1 MNAMPASPLFRSLA
15 LAATALALAAAL
27 GGCATSG
34 SKTGMDDAVSAGLI
48 TPDNET
54 DARRRART
62 RLALAASY
70 FENGQTAVALSEL
83 KQVLQIDPTFP
94 DAYNLSG
101 LIYMSLGDM
110 PMASAQLQRAL
121 SLNPRDSNTLHNL
134 GWMYCQQKNYE
145 QASQMFDRAVSNPL
159 YPERAKT
166 LMTKGICEARAG
178 DRTKAEATLL
188 KAYELDPGNPI
199 TGYNLSQLLFLRGD
213 LERARFYIRRLNNSE
228 LGNAESLWLG
238 IKIERQ
244 LGHTEAVLQLA
255 DQLRRRYP
263 SSSQLVSYER
273 GRFNE

>member
-121 SLNPRDSNTLHNL
+121 

-178 DRTKAEATLL
+178 DRAKAEATLL

>member
-1 MNAMPASPLFRSLA
+1 MNSVSVHPLARSLA
-15 LAATALALAAAL
+15 LTAAALALLAVL

-34 SKTGMDDAVSAGLI
+34 SKNGMDDAISAGLI
-48 TPDNET
+48 TPGNET
-54 DARRRART
+54 AERHRART
-62 RLALAASY
+62 RLTLAASY
-70 FENGQTAVALSEL
+70 FENGQTTVALSEL
-83 KQVLQIDPTFP
+83 QQVLQIDPSFP

-110 PMASAQLQRAL
+110 SMANTQLQRAL

-145 QASQMFDRAVSNPL
+145 QAVQMFDRATSNPL

-178 DRTKAEATLL
+178 DRAKAEDTLM

-199 TGYNLSQLLFLRGD
+199 TGYNLSQLLFMRGD

-238 IKIERQ
+238 IKIERK
-244 LGHTEAVLQLA
+244 LGNTEAVQQLA
-255 DQLRRRYP
+255 SQLRRRYAG
-263 SSSQLVSYER
+263 SSQ
-273 GRFNE
+273 

>member
-15 LAATALALAAAL
+15 LAAAALALAAAL

-101 LIYMSLGDM
+101 LI
-110 PMASAQLQRAL
+110 
-121 SLNPRDSNTLHNL
+121 RDVSTTPKRVI
-134 GWMYCQQKNYE
+134 YCWAKACGRIKN
-145 QASQMFDRAVSNPL
+145 
-159 YPERAKT
+159 KH
-166 LMTKGICEARAG
+166 
-178 DRTKAEATLL
+178 
-188 KAYELDPGNPI
+188 
-199 TGYNLSQLLFLRGD
+199 
-213 LERARFYIRRLNNSE
+213 
-228 LGNAESLWLG
+228 
-238 IKIERQ
+238 IKK
-244 LGHTEAVLQLA
+244 
-255 DQLRRRYP
+255 
-263 SSSQLVSYER
+263 
-273 GRFNE
+273 

>member
-15 LAATALALAAAL
+15 LAAAALALAAAL

-166 LMTKGICEARAG
+166 LMTKGICEARAAIAP
-178 DRTKAEATLL
+178 RPK
-188 KAYELDPGNPI
+188 P
-199 TGYNLSQLLFLRGD
+199 RC
-213 LERARFYIRRLNNSE
+213 
-228 LGNAESLWLG
+228 
-238 IKIERQ
+238 
-244 LGHTEAVLQLA
+244 
-255 DQLRRRYP
+255 
-263 SSSQLVSYER
+263 
-273 GRFNE
+273 

>member
-1 MNAMPASPLFRSLA
+1 MNALPAFLPFRSLT
-15 LAATALALAAAL
+15 LAAAALALAAAL
-27 GGCATSG
+27 GGCATVGKNS
-34 SKTGMDDAVSAGLI
+34 MDDAVAAGLI
-48 TPDNET
+48 SPDNET
-54 DARRRART
+54 EERHRART

-70 FENGQTAVALSEL
+70 FENGQTTVALSEL
-83 KQVLQIDPTFP
+83 KQVLQIDPSFP

-110 PMASAQLQRAL
+110 PMANSQLQRAL

-134 GWMYCQQKNYE
+134 GWMYCQQENYA
-145 QASQMFDRAVSNPL
+145 QANQMFDRAISNPL

-166 LMTKGICEARAG
+166 LMTKGICEVRAG
-178 DRTKAEATLL
+178 DRTQAEATLL

-199 TGYNLSQLLFLRGD
+199 TGYNLSQLLFMRGE

-244 LGHTEAVLQLA
+244 LGHTEAVQQLA
-255 DQLRRRYP
+255 SQLRRRYP
-263 SSSQLVSYER
+263 NSSQLVSYEH

>member
-1 MNAMPASPLFRSLA
+1 M
-15 LAATALALAAAL
+15 TE
-27 GGCATSG
+27 G
-34 SKTGMDDAVSAGLI
+34 
-48 TPDNET
+48 
-54 DARRRART
+54 
-62 RLALAASY
+62 
-70 FENGQTAVALSEL
+70 
-83 KQVLQIDPTFP
+83 
-94 DAYNLSG
+94 
-101 LIYMSLGDM
+101 
-110 PMASAQLQRAL
+110 PM
-121 SLNPRDSNTLHNL
+121 
-134 GWMYCQQKNYE
+134 
-145 QASQMFDRAVSNPL
+145 
-159 YPERAKT
+159 
-166 LMTKGICEARAG
+166 
-178 DRTKAEATLL
+178 L